1 MDEIEIARWLN
12 GRERE
17 EARAASPGRT
27 TTYTS
32 AALSDSDGGWVDVAM
47 AGDVHTG
54 DGTNSVRMPC
64 DPSVR
69 AGDVVEVSVVNGS
82 PRVTGVVGGG
92 DRLAQAV
99 SEAAEVAM
107 AASAAAQE
115 AKEAAAAANEAST
128 KAGAAADAAAADAAA
143 LASGAV
149 VSVATEYALGES
161 SKSPPTSG
169 WSTSRPTR
177 EGTQAIWV
185 RTVTTTAGGA
195 TSTSE
200 PACISGEDAIVVAVE
215 SSMGELF
222 KNNSVS
228 TSLVATIVV
237 AGRRI
242 VDAKTMREV
251 FGGAARL
258 TWRVRAGDEWVA
270 VAEDDARL
278 SADGFALAISASDVE
293 SKAVYGCDLDF

>member
-1 MDEIEIARWLN
+1 MGGQAVS
-12 GRERE
+12 G
-17 EARAASPGRT
+17 
-27 TTYTS
+27 
-32 AALSDSDGGWVDVAM
+32 DGGQATLMECSPSVS
-47 AGDVHTG
+47 AGDAVIVTIA
-54 DGTNSVRMPC
+54 DRT
-64 DPSVR
+64 
-69 AGDVVEVSVVNGS
+69 

-92 DRLAQAV
+92 DRLAAAV
-99 SEAAEVAM
+99 SEASEVAR
-107 AASAAAQE
+107 AAQQAAQE
-115 AKEAAAAANEAST
+115 AREAAAAAGEASA
-128 KAGAAADAAAADAAA
+128 KAGKAADAAAADAAS

-251 FGGAARL
+251 FGDAARL
-258 TWRVRAGDEWVA
+258 TWRVRAGDEWAA
-270 VAEDDARL
+270 VAPGDARL
-278 SADGFALAISASDVE
+278 SEDGFALAVSAGDVE
-293 SKAVYGCDLDF
+293 SRAVYGCDLDF